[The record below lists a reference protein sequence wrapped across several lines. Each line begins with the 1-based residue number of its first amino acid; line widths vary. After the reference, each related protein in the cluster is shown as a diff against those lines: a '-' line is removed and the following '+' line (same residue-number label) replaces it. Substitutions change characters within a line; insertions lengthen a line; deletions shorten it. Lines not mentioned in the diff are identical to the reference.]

1 MLLFG
6 ENKSVGTLAEITGI
20 HSLDNAHLR
29 GGITMKCPK
38 CKGKMYSEKFYDFVR
53 SFDAWTC
60 TCCGEM
66 IDSTI
71 AANRAS
77 SRSLMLG

>member
-1 MLLFG
+1 
-6 ENKSVGTLAEITGI
+6 
-20 HSLDNAHLR
+20 
-29 GGITMKCPK
+29 MKCPK
-38 CKGKMYSEKFYDFVR
+38 CKGRMYSEKFYDFVR